1 MSAAQQAGQAP
12 RALRAAMFAA
22 VCVLLAALGHAL
34 MSGTDV
40 PWWAI
45 AAALSGTGGCAWFLA
60 GRERGPLL
68 ITLATVG
75 AQTALHFFFTLA
87 QHVSEAASRAGGGAG
102 HGSGVPPSPSF
113 LSRLTCG
120 PVPTAALDGVGGAAD
135 GTGMAGMSGTSGMSM
150 GGTPPSGVHG
160 TDGVD
165 GISGISGMTGMHG
178 MDGMHGTHMDMLG
191 IHGLHGPVGMWSA
204 HLLVAL
210 ICGLWLS
217 GGEQAAFRLG
227 RAVGARL
234 FAPLLLLFRD
244 PAPGPR
250 PPRVRAGLGRA
261 AQRLRRLLYAYALIT
276 RGPPAAL
283 AVGR

>member
-1 MSAAQQAGQAP
+1 
-12 RALRAAMFAA
+12 MFAA

-45 AAALSGTGGCAWFLA
+45 VAALSGTGGCAWFLA

-87 QHVSEAASRAGGGAG
+87 QLVSEAGARAGGAGGHGAG
-102 HGSGVPPSPSF
+102 AQPSPSF
-113 LSRLTCG
+113 FSRLTCG
-120 PVPTAALDGVGGAAD
+120 AVPRTDLGGGAGDGTAMGGMLAD
-135 GTGMAGMSGTSGMSM
+135 GTSPGGTPSSGGTSLSMGAMDGADGMSGMSA
-150 GGTPPSGVHG
+150 
-160 TDGVD
+160 TD
-165 GISGISGMTGMHG
+165 G
-178 MDGMHGTHMDMLG
+178 MDGMHGMHMDMLG

-204 HLLVAL
+204 HVLVAL

-217 GGEQAAFRLG
+217 GGEQGAFRLG

-234 FAPLLLLFRD
+234 FAPLLLLFGD

-250 PPRVRAGLGRA
+250 PPRIRAGLGRA

>member
-1 MSAAQQAGQAP
+1 VARRGCNDVHVMSAAQQAGQAP

-45 AAALSGTGGCAWFLA
+45 IAALSGTGGCAWFLA

-87 QHVSEAASRAGGGAG
+87 QQVSETAGGHAGSAAG
-102 HGSGVPPSPSF
+102 HGSGALPSPGF
-113 LSRLTCG
+113 FSRLTCG
-120 PVPTAALDGVGGAAD
+120 AVPSAASGSSAGGAD
-135 GTGMAGMSGTSGMSM
+135 GAAM
-150 GGTPPSGVHG
+150 GGMLMNGSGPSGPSP
-160 TDGVD
+160 
-165 GISGISGMTGMHG
+165 SGGMPL
-178 MDGMHGTHMDMLG
+178 HGTHMDMMG

-234 FAPLLLLFRD
+234 VAPLLLLFGD
-244 PAPGPR
+244 PVPGPR
-250 PPRVRAGLGRA
+250 PPRVRPGLGRA

-276 RGPPAAL
+276 RGPPATL
-283 AVGR
+283 AVGL